1 MNGYTLRIQMYSQ
14 FLVPGRKCKKKRAQ
28 TLLGLFSLVLMV
40 SPDLSARSL
49 PDPGSYDHCVEKST
63 KGTTSPRAADSAA
76 RTCRKKLAE
85 MELHGAPLPPD
96 ALGKLIIH
104 AGFGY
109 GIFSGSIYNG
119 NSEYTVT
126 RITVLLTPTG
136 KMKPAEASVD
146 GKEYDIDLTVP
157 PFTKSALSM
166 PVLSDNTQEYSW
178 KITRASGYRT
188 R

>member
-1 MNGYTLRIQMYSQ
+1 MQIKSSVT
-14 FLVPGRKCKKKRAQ
+14 Q
-28 TLLGLFSLVLMV
+28 TLLGLFPLVLLV
-40 SPDLSARSL
+40 SPDLPATSL
-49 PDPGSYDHCVEKST
+49 PDLGGYDQCIQESM
-63 KGTTSPRAADSAA
+63 KGITSDRAAAIAMHS
-76 RTCRKKLAE
+76 CREKLAE

-126 RITVLLTPTG
+126 QITILLTPTG

-146 GKEYDIDLTVP
+146 GKEYDIDLTVR

-166 PVLSDNTQEYSW
+166 PILSDNTQEYSW
-178 KITRASGYRT
+178 EITKASGYRT